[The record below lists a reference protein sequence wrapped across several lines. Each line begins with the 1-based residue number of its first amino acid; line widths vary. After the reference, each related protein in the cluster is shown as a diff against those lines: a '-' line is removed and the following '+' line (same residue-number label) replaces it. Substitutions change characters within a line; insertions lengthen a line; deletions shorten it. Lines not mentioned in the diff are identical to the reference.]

1 MSSLRLLL
9 ATCSTVAVVSTLAAC
24 ARKPPVLDDDHMS
37 HMAAGDL
44 AAPPPAPLAS
54 TSVSQ
59 GDPNL
64 PPSANQAPGRLS
76 SSPRHGE
83 WVKIAWTPG
92 SSDSLMAWIVYPS
105 TSRAKSPVVVVVHE
119 IYGLSTWIRG
129 VTDQLASQGFIAIAP
144 DLNSRVRGGPSTEE
158 LSRDSATKLIR
169 GVGGPERIRGIT
181 AAADYA
187 MSQPSAARRYGVIGF
202 CWGGGTTWMYAIN
215 GGTTGYSGAV
225 AFYGDP
231 YMSRTEP
238 GATPEPIRDSLAKIQ
253 KPIMMFNG
261 ANDARTGAPMPAIE
275 ADMKSLGKWY
285 YSKNYEGAIHGFVRA
300 QDDPTNPPKPAEQE
314 ANLTAVKDAW
324 PRTISFLKENLGL
337 E

>member
-1 MSSLRLLL
+1 MSSLRFLI
-9 ATCSTVAVVSTLAAC
+9 ATCSTAALLSAC
-24 ARKPPVLDDDHMS
+24 ARKPVLDDHMS

-44 AAPPPAPLAS
+44 AAPPSVSLAGAN
-54 TSVSQ
+54 VSQ

-64 PPSANQAPGRLS
+64 PPSNNQSAARLAA
-76 SSPRHGE
+76 SPRHGE

-105 TSRAKSPVVVVVHE
+105 TSRAKSPVVVVIHE
-119 IYGLSTWIRG
+119 IFGLSTWIRG

-144 DLNSRVRGGPSTEE
+144 DLNSRVRGGPSTVE
-158 LSRDSATKLIR
+158 LSGDSARKLIS
-169 GVGGPERIRGIT
+169 GVSIPERIRGVT
-181 AAADYA
+181 AAAQYA
-187 MSQPSAARRYGVIGF
+187 MSQPSAAQQYGVIGF
-202 CWGGGTTWMYAIN
+202 CWGGGSTWDYAIS
-215 GGTTGYSGAV
+215 GGTTGYSGGV

-231 YMSRTEP
+231 YVSRGEP
-238 GATPEPIRDSLAKIQ
+238 GAPAEPIRDSLAKIQ

-261 ANDARTGAPMPAIE
+261 AQDARTAAPMPAIE
-275 ADMKSLGKWY
+275 SDMKSLGKWY

-337 E
+337 K